1 MSPARQNPKGRGS
14 SIHPPNRFEA
24 THREADLEQVEYDED
39 YLESLSQVA
48 TEYIPDHSKSIVTE
62 NDSPDIGFRYSI
74 NPYRG
79 CSHGCAYCYARP
91 THEYLGLSAGLDFES
106 KILYK
111 PEAARLFEEFLSRPG
126 WKPEPIMLSGVTDCY
141 QPAEKEFRI
150 TRSLLEVALAAG
162 QPLCIITKNARIV
175 RDLDLLTELAK
186 RNLVH
191 VSLSITTLDTELAR
205 LMEPRT
211 STPAAR
217 LRALQELSQ
226 AGVPTR
232 IMTAPVIPSLNDA
245 EIPALLK
252 AAAEAGAQSAGWVL
266 LRLPFSVKP
275 VFFEWLERVRPLARD
290 RIEQAIRETR
300 GGELYSS
307 QWRERQTGKG
317 LLAEQIGAIFRT
329 FAKRYGLDGPSPVLD
344 TTQFRPPASPS
355 GQLWL
360 F

>member
-1 MSPARQNPKGRGS
+1 
-14 SIHPPNRFEA
+14 
-24 THREADLEQVEYDED
+24 
-39 YLESLSQVA
+39 
-48 TEYIPDHSKSIVTE
+48 
-62 NDSPDIGFRYSI
+62 
-74 NPYRG
+74 
-79 CSHGCAYCYARP
+79 
-91 THEYLGLSAGLDFES
+91 
-106 KILYK
+106 
-111 PEAARLFEEFLSRPG
+111 
-126 WKPEPIMLSGVTDCY
+126 MLSGVTDCY

-150 TRSLLEVALAAG
+150 TRSLLDVALAAG
-162 QPLCIITKNARIV
+162 QPLCVITKNARIV
-175 RDLDLLTELAK
+175 RDLDLLIELAK

-205 LMEPRT
+205 QMEPRT

-217 LRALQELSQ
+217 LRALRELSQ

-232 IMTAPVIPSLNDA
+232 VMTAPVIPSLNDA

-275 VFFEWLERVRPLARD
+275 VFLEWLERVRPLARD

-329 FAKRYGLDGPSPVLD
+329 FAKRCGLDRPSPVLD